1 MKNFHALSNYQ
12 FDTLLDT
19 LLLDNKKIDSLVY
32 INNNHSKEEIKN
44 VVINNT
50 AKKAVHHIVGDNKI
64 ETITLYLL
72 TKEIISINVGNI
84 CYKRAKTISRFK

>member
-19 LLLDNKKIDSLVY
+19 LLLDNKKIDSMIY
-32 INNNHSKEEIKN
+32 INNNHSKKEIN
-44 VVINNT
+44 NAVINNT
-50 AKKAVHHIVGDNKI
+50 AKKSIHHIVGDNNT

-72 TKEIISINVGNI
+72 TREIISINVGNV